1 MLLFESEVFARREKD
16 PQEAIVSKTMT
27 KTSDRGREAIVR
39 AGEPLRLDPTALPQK
54 YRYDTGIDPR
64 SGRPMGEAAVVLDR
78 SMASVCRRLPSG
90 IPMAMRLPM
99 AAFEG
104 VAVRM
109 AADPEDPAGEG
120 LVVLELL
127 HRDPHL
133 SLPLSVARDLD
144 DVVADWK
151 SWARV
156 LALPMLIVEVDG
168 SWHPV
173 ETRLGAVVV
182 RPTRPRRRRS
192 VLAGR
197 RPRFLTRRKVGL
209 RRDPVVIEKCEIFG
223 RE

>member
-1 MLLFESEVFARREKD
+1 MRHRA
-16 PQEAIVSKTMT
+16 TMA
-27 KTSDRGREAIVR
+27 SSVGSHADVR
-39 AGEPLRLDPTALPQK
+39 AFAPVRLDPAALPHRF
-54 YRYDTGIDPR
+54 RYDTGVDPR
-64 SGRPMGEAAVVLDR
+64 SGRPMGEAAVILDG
-78 SMASVCRRLPSG
+78 SMVQVCRRLPSG

-109 AADPEDPAGEG
+109 AADPADPEGEG
-120 LVVLELL
+120 LVILELL

-151 SWARV
+151 AWSRV
-156 LALPMLIVEVDG
+156 LMLPMLLVEIDG
-168 SWHPV
+168 SWRAI
-173 ETRLGAVVV
+173 ETRLGAVKIAPVK
-182 RPTRPRRRRS
+182 PRRRRS

-197 RPRFLTRRKVGL
+197 RPRFLARRKVGVTG
-209 RRDPVVIEKCEIFG
+209 RDTVVIEKCEIFG